1 MLKAW
6 VECMLNCKQDVLYG
20 SGSIPDL
27 NAAEGLEKGDA
38 VSDSSEDL
46 KSTASFTRMSRGV
59 QQSARLRM
67 RDHTAGS
74 SQWRLRSNEGV
85 DLARIYGPACC
96 EVSPTNSTAPGRAK
110 DRRQAAY
117 PILSNPPCTAN
128 GCTSANA
135 NANADASAMPMPDT
149 LDALAPRRIWIW
161 RAARA
166 ALVAA
171 WQTTQLPRGR
181 RCRPVWHRNMS
192 SDESRR
198 VTMEHATQ
206 PVAVRGDNT
215 TTRGRAAKSHR
226 AGCAHRGAK
235 KDTAR
240 QYSAFTAR
248 RNIRPHAHGV
258 RLSRALSSA
267 LSLDA
272 PNAQWPAASLVLA
285 PILNL
290 QGRSR

>member
-1 MLKAW
+1 MDAQVQMQMQMQTRVQCPCQTCSL
-6 VECMLNCKQDVLYG
+6 LRPPDG
-20 SGSIPDL
+20 SGS
-27 NAAEGLEKGDA
+27 G
-38 VSDSSEDL
+38 V
-46 KSTASFTRMSRGV
+46 RRG
-59 QQSARLRM
+59 RLSWQRG
-67 RDHTAGS
+67 R
-74 SQWRLRSNEGV
+74 RL
-85 DLARIYGPACC
+85 Y
-96 EVSPTNSTAPGRAK
+96 
-110 DRRQAAY
+110 
-117 PILSNPPCTAN
+117 
-128 GCTSANA
+128 
-135 NANADASAMPMPDT
+135 
-149 LDALAPRRIWIW
+149 
-161 RAARA
+161 
-166 ALVAA
+166 
-171 WQTTQLPRGR
+171 RGR
-181 RCRPVWHRNMS
+181 RCRPVWHRYMS

-198 VTMEHATQ
+198 VTMEHAMQ

-226 AGCAHRGAK
+226 AGCVRRGAK

-240 QYSAFTAR
+240 QYTAFTAR